1 MVNDDWANLLTF
13 NGKVC
18 FFFGKENLVGQIK
31 LIINYQAAIGTT
43 EKNQIGSVDDTTLRW
58 AYANF

>member
-1 MVNDDWANLLTF
+1 MAKCV
-13 NGKVC
+13 
-18 FFFGKENLVGQIK
+18 FFGKENLVGQIK